1 MVVAKCEVAGR
12 VSVAGRQKQRQT
24 TLGPAGVFP
33 FASFLLSSLPALG
46 GSAVCTQWVS
56 LLSDKSLRTHSQRT
70 RGCLP
75 GDSKANDVDSEVNRY
90 KG

>member
-12 VSVAGRQKQRQT
+12 VSVAGRQRQRQT

-33 FASFLLSSLPALG
+33 FASFLLSSLPARG
-46 GSAVCTQWVS
+46 GSAVCTQWV
-56 LLSDKSLRTHSQRT
+56 DNSLRTHSRRT

-75 GDSKANDVDSEVNRY
+75 GDSKASDVDSEVNRY